1 VGRASYHPA
10 RMRLRHLLAA
20 AVLPLVLCASL
31 WLVLPLGS
39 GAQTPQGHAASLQ
52 KKIETTRGKIGRRKG
67 TEHVL
72 TSDIQRWSSKINRLQ
87 GSISKLQT
95 RQGRIQEDLD
105 ARRAELVQTQK
116 QLRSER
122 ARLARLRARLAEG
135 RKILARRLAELY
147 TADKP
152 DLMTVVLNSDGFADL
167 LERGEFLGRIQDQ
180 DNTVIKLV
188 RNAKADATSTAA
200 RLDKLEA
207 RQQQLTAIV
216 LKRRDQVAVV
226 KDELIDTRVGY
237 QQTRSGKANALSK
250 VRTERKSLETHLDEL
265 QKESDKVQ
273 AQLQGGGPGL
283 PAGPI
288 HGGSGRF
295 IWPVNGPITAP
306 FCERRAWE
314 ACHPGMDIGVPTGTP
329 IRAADGGRVAIA
341 GWVGGYGNY
350 TCIQHTASLSTCYGH
365 QSVLKVHV
373 GQQVTQGQIIGLS
386 GSTGH
391 STGPHL
397 HFEVRINGAV
407 TNPMSY
413 L

>member
-1 VGRASYHPA
+1 
-10 RMRLRHLLAA
+10 MRLRHVLAG

-39 GAQTPQGHAASLQ
+39 QATTPQGRAASLQ
-52 KKIETTRGKIGRRKG
+52 QKIETTRGKIGRRKG

-87 GSISKLQT
+87 GSISTLQT
-95 RQGRIQEDLD
+95 REQRIQGDLD
-105 ARRAELVQTQK
+105 ARRDELTRTQAE
-116 QLRSER
+116 LRSER
-122 ARLARLRARLAEG
+122 ARLARLKARLAEG

-147 TADKP
+147 EADKP
-152 DLMTVVLNSDGFADL
+152 DLVSVVLNANGFADL
-167 LERGEFLGRIQDQ
+167 IERGEFLGRIQDQ

-188 RNAKADATSTAA
+188 RTAKADATSTAA

-216 LKRRDQVAVV
+216 LERRDQVAQI
-226 KDELIDTRVGY
+226 KNELIGTRVGY
-237 QQTRSGKANALSK
+237 EQTRSGKANALSQ

-273 AQLQGGGPGL
+273 AQLQGGVGI
-283 PAGPI
+283 PAGPV

-306 FCERRAWE
+306 FCEPRAWE

-365 QSVLKVHV
+365 QSVLKVSV
-373 GQQVTQGQIIGLS
+373 GQQVRQGQVIGLS

-397 HFEVRINGAV
+397 HFEVRVNGAV
-407 TNPMSY
+407 TNPMNY

>member
-1 VGRASYHPA
+1 
-10 RMRLRHLLAA
+10 MRPRHVLAA

-39 GAQTPQGHAASLQ
+39 EASPQGRAASLQ

-72 TSDIQRWSSKINRLQ
+72 TSDIQRWSARIERLQ
-87 GSISKLQT
+87 GSIATLQT
-95 RQGRIQEDLD
+95 REQRIQADLD
-105 ARRAELVQTQK
+105 ARRAELVTTQEK
-116 QLRSER
+116 LRSER

-135 RKILARRLAELY
+135 RAILARRLRELY
-147 TADKP
+147 EADKP
-152 DLMTVVLNSDGFADL
+152 DLVTVVLNSKGFADL

-180 DNTVIKLV
+180 DNTIIRLV
-188 RNAKADATSTAA
+188 KNAKADATATAA
-200 RLDKLEA
+200 RLDNLEH

-216 LKRRDQVAVV
+216 LQRRDQVAQV
-226 KDELIDTRVGY
+226 KQQLVDKRVGY
-237 QQTRSGKANALSK
+237 QQTRAGKKAALGK
-250 VRTERKSLETHLDEL
+250 VRTERKALETNLAEL

-273 AQLQGGGPGL
+273 AQLQGGVGI

-288 HGGSGRF
+288 KGGSGRF
-295 IWPVNGPITAP
+295 VWPVNGPITAP

-365 QSVLKVHV
+365 QSVLKVSV
-373 GQQVTQGQIIGLS
+373 GQSVSKGQVIGLS

-397 HFEVRINGAV
+397 HFEVRVNGAV
-407 TNPMSY
+407 QNPMNY

>member
-1 VGRASYHPA
+1 
-10 RMRLRHLLAA
+10 MRLRHVLAG
-20 AVLPLVLCASL
+20 AVLPVLLCAGL

-39 GAQTPQGHAASLQ
+39 QASPQGRAASLQ
-52 KKIETTRGKIGRRKG
+52 QKIETTRGKIGRRKG

-72 TSDIQRWSSKINRLQ
+72 TSDIARWSSRINRLQ
-87 GSISKLQT
+87 GSITRLQT
-95 RQGRIQEDLD
+95 REQRIQSDLD
-105 ARRAELVQTQK
+105 ARRAELVHTQAL
-116 QLRSER
+116 LRAER
-122 ARLARLRARLAEG
+122 ARLARLRAKLAEG
-135 RKILARRLAELY
+135 RRVLARRLVELY
-147 TADKP
+147 EADRP
-152 DLMTVVLNSDGFADL
+152 DLVTVVLNSKGFADL

-180 DNTVIKLV
+180 DNRIITNV
-188 RNAKADATSTAA
+188 RTAKADATATAA
-200 RLDKLEA
+200 RLDKLER

-216 LKRRDQVAVV
+216 LERRDQVAQV
-226 KDELIDTRVGY
+226 KQQLIDTRVGY
-237 QQTRSGKANALSK
+237 QQTRAGKRAALSK
-250 VRTERKSLETHLDEL
+250 VRTERVALEDHLEEL
-265 QKESDKVQ
+265 QKESDRVQ
-273 AQLQGGGPGL
+273 AQLQSGAGI

-288 HGGSGRF
+288 KGGSGRF

-373 GQQVTQGQIIGLS
+373 GQQVSQGQIIGLS

-397 HFEVRINGAV
+397 HFEVRVNGAV
-407 TNPMSY
+407 TNPMNY

>member
-1 VGRASYHPA
+1 MLR
-10 RMRLRHLLAA
+10 RMRLRHTLAA

-39 GAQTPQGHAASLQ
+39 QASPQGRAASLQ
-52 KKIETTRGKIGRRKG
+52 QKIETTRGKIGRRKG

-87 GSISKLQT
+87 GSISTLQS
-95 RQGRIQEDLD
+95 REQRIQADLD
-105 ARRAELVQTQK
+105 ARRAELVTTQAK
-116 QLRSER
+116 LRSER
-122 ARLARLRARLAEG
+122 ARLARLRTRLAEG
-135 RKILARRLAELY
+135 RKILSRRLLELY
-147 TADKP
+147 QADKP
-152 DLMTVVLNSDGFADL
+152 DLITVVLNSKGFADL
-167 LERGEFLGRIQDQ
+167 LERGEFLNRIQDQ
-180 DNTVIKLV
+180 DNNVISIVKS
-188 RNAKADATSTAA
+188 AKADATSTAA
-200 RLDKLEA
+200 RLDRLEG

-216 LKRRDQVAVV
+216 LQRRNEIAQI
-226 KDELIDTRVGY
+226 KQQLIDTRVGY
-237 QQTRSGKANALSK
+237 QATRDDKQNALVQ
-250 VRTERKSLETHLDEL
+250 VRTQRKSLETHLSEL

-273 AQLQGGGPGL
+273 AQLQGGGSAV

-288 HGGSGRF
+288 KGGSGRL

-350 TCIQHTASLSTCYGH
+350 TCIQHSASLSTCYGH
-365 QSVLKVHV
+365 QSVLKVSV
-373 GQQVTQGQIIGLS
+373 GQQVAQGQVIGLS

-397 HFEVRINGAV
+397 HFEVRVNGAV

>member
-1 VGRASYHPA
+1 MLR
-10 RMRLRHLLAA
+10 RMRLRTVLACALLPV
-20 AVLPLVLCASL
+20 VLSVSL

-39 GAQTPQGHAASLQ
+39 QATTPQGRAASIQQ
-52 KKIETTRGKIGRRKG
+52 KIQTTRGKIGRRKG
-67 TEHVL
+67 TERVL
-72 TSDIQRWSSKINRLQ
+72 TSDIQRWSSKIQKLQ
-87 GSISKLQT
+87 GSITTLQT
-95 RQGRIQEDLD
+95 REQRIQADLD
-105 ARRAELVQTQK
+105 ARRAELTRTQSD
-116 QLRSER
+116 LRSER
-122 ARLARLRARLAEG
+122 ARLARLKVKLANGRRVLANRL
-135 RKILARRLAELY
+135 RELY
-147 TADKP
+147 EADRP
-152 DLMTVVLNSDGFADL
+152 DLVTVILNSKGFADL

-180 DNTVIKLV
+180 DNTIIKLV
-188 RNAKADATSTAA
+188 RNAQADATATAA
-200 RLDKLEA
+200 RLDKLER

-216 LKRRDQVAVV
+216 LQRRDEVATV
-226 KDELIDTRVGY
+226 KNQLIGTRVGY
-237 QQTRSGKANALSK
+237 ENTKAGKQAALGK
-250 VRTERKSLETHLDEL
+250 VRTQRKSLETHLSEL

-273 AQLQGGGPGL
+273 AQLQGGAGL

-288 HGGSGRF
+288 TGGSGRF

-365 QSVLKVHV
+365 QSVLKVQV
-373 GQQVTQGQIIGLS
+373 GQQVAQGDVIGLS

-407 TNPMSY
+407 TNPMNY

>member
-1 VGRASYHPA
+1 MLR
-10 RMRLRHLLAA
+10 RMRLRHVLAG

-39 GAQTPQGHAASLQ
+39 QATTPQGRAASLQ
-52 KKIETTRGKIGRRKG
+52 QKIDTTRGKIGRRKG
-67 TEHVL
+67 TERVL
-72 TSDIQRWSSKINRLQ
+72 SSDIARYSMKIRRLQ
-87 GSISKLQT
+87 GSITTLQT
-95 RQGRIQEDLD
+95 REQRIQADLD
-105 ARRAELVQTQK
+105 ARRAELTKTQSD
-116 QLRSER
+116 LRSER

-135 RKILARRLAELY
+135 RRILARRLAELY
-147 TADKP
+147 EADKP
-152 DLMTVVLNSDGFADL
+152 DLMTVVLNSKGFADL

-180 DNTVIKLV
+180 DNTVITLV

-200 RLDKLEA
+200 RLDKLER

-216 LKRRDQVAVV
+216 LERRDQIATV
-226 KDELIDTRVGY
+226 KNQLIGTRVGY
-237 QQTRSGKANALSK
+237 ESTRAGKANALSK

-273 AQLQGGGPGL
+273 AQLQGGPGSGI

-288 HGGSGRF
+288 KGGSGRF

-365 QSVLKVHV
+365 QSVLKVSV
-373 GQQVTQGQIIGLS
+373 GQQVRQGQIIGLS

-397 HFEVRINGAV
+397 HFEVRVNGAV
-407 TNPMSY
+407 TNPMNY

>member
-1 VGRASYHPA
+1 MPPTIRP

-39 GAQTPQGHAASLQ
+39 GAQAPQGRAASLQ

-116 QLRSER
+116 ELRSER
-122 ARLARLRARLAEG
+122 ARLARLRVRLAEG

-180 DNTVIKLV
+180 DNTVIRLV

-216 LKRRDQVAVV
+216 LKRRDEVAVV

>member
-1 VGRASYHPA
+1 MLG
-10 RMRLRHLLAA
+10 RMRLRTVLACALLP
-20 AVLPLVLCASL
+20 VVLCVSL
-31 WLVLPLGS
+31 WLALPLGS
-39 GAQTPQGHAASLQ
+39 QATTPQGRAASLQ
-52 KKIETTRGKIGRRKG
+52 QKIKTTRGKIGRRKG
-67 TEHVL
+67 TERVL
-72 TSDIQRWSSKINRLQ
+72 SSDIARYTSKIRRLQ
-87 GSISKLQT
+87 GSIATLQT
-95 RQGRIQEDLD
+95 REQRIQADLD
-105 ARRAELVQTQK
+105 ARRAELVSTQK
-116 QLRSER
+116 KLRDER

-135 RKILARRLAELY
+135 RRILARRLRELY
-147 TADKP
+147 EADRP
-152 DLMTVVLNSDGFADL
+152 DLVTVVLNSKGFADL

-188 RNAKADATSTAA
+188 RDAKADATATSA
-200 RLDKLEA
+200 RLDRLER
-207 RQQQLTAIV
+207 RQQELTAIV
-216 LKRRDQVAVV
+216 LQRRDQVAEV
-226 KDELIDTRVGY
+226 KNQLIGTRVGY
-237 QQTRSGKANALSK
+237 ENTKDGKQQALSK

-273 AQLQGGGPGL
+273 AQLQSGSGL
-283 PAGPI
+283 PAGPVK
-288 HGGSGRF
+288 GGSGRF

-314 ACHPGMDIGVPTGTP
+314 ACHPGMDLGVPTGTP

-365 QSVLKVHV
+365 QSAIKVRV
-373 GQQVTQGQIIGLS
+373 GQQVSQGQVIGLV

-397 HFEVRINGAV
+397 HFEVRVNGAV
-407 TNPMSY
+407 TNPMNY

>member
-1 VGRASYHPA
+1 
-10 RMRLRHLLAA
+10 MRLRHLLAA

-39 GAQTPQGHAASLQ
+39 GAQAPQGRAASLQ

-95 RQGRIQEDLD
+95 RQSRIQEDLD
-105 ARRAELVQTQK
+105 ARRAELVRTQK
-116 QLRSER
+116 ELRSER
-122 ARLARLRARLAEG
+122 ARLARLRVRLAEG

-167 LERGEFLGRIQDQ
+167 LERGEFLSRIQNQ

-188 RNAKADATSTAA
+188 RDAKADATSTAA

-216 LKRRDQVAVV
+216 LKRRDEVAVV
-226 KDELIDTRVGY
+226 KNELIGTRVGY
-237 QQTRSGKANALSK
+237 AQTRAGKANALSK
-250 VRTERKSLETHLDEL
+250 VRTERKSLETHLSEL
-265 QKESDKVQ
+265 QKESAKVQ
-273 AQLQGGGPGL
+273 AQLQGGGAAGL

-288 HGGSGRF
+288 KGGSGRF
-295 IWPVNGPITAP
+295 IWPVNGTLTSP
-306 FCERRAWE
+306 FCESRSWE
-314 ACHPGMDIGVPTGTP
+314 SCHPGIDIAVPTGTP

-350 TCIQHTASLSTCYGH
+350 TCIQHTASLTTCYGH

-373 GQQVTQGQIIGLS
+373 GQQVSQGQIIGLS

-407 TNPMSY
+407 TNPMNY

>member
-1 VGRASYHPA
+1 
-10 RMRLRHLLAA
+10 MRLRHLVAG

-39 GAQTPQGHAASLQ
+39 QATTPQGRAASLQ
-52 KKIETTRGKIGRRKG
+52 QKIETTRGKIGRRKG

-72 TSDIQRWSSKINRLQ
+72 TSDIQRWSHKIDRLQ
-87 GSISKLQT
+87 GSISTLQS
-95 RQGRIQEDLD
+95 RESRIQDDLD

-116 QLRSER
+116 ELRSER

-152 DLMTVVLNSDGFADL
+152 DLMTVVLNSNGFADL

-200 RLDKLEA
+200 HLDKLEA

-216 LKRRDQVAVV
+216 LKRRDEVASV
-226 KDELIDTRVGY
+226 KNELIGTRVGY
-237 QQTRSGKANALSK
+237 AQTRAGKANALSK

-288 HGGSGRF
+288 KGGSGRF
-295 IWPVNGPITAP
+295 IWPVSGTLTSP
-306 FCERRAWE
+306 FCESRSWE
-314 ACHPGMDIGVPTGTP
+314 SCHPGIDIAVPTGTP

-350 TCIQHTASLSTCYGH
+350 TCIQHTASLSSCYGH

-373 GQQVTQGQIIGLS
+373 GQQVSQGQIIGLS

-407 TNPMSY
+407 ANPMAY

>member
-1 VGRASYHPA
+1 MLG
-10 RMRLRHLLAA
+10 RMRLRNVLAC
-20 AVLPLVLCASL
+20 AVLPVVLCVSL

-39 GAQTPQGHAASLQ
+39 QATTPQGRAASIQQ
-52 KKIETTRGKIGRRKG
+52 KIDTTRGKIGRRKG

-72 TSDIQRWSSKINRLQ
+72 SSDIARWTSKIRKLQ
-87 GSISKLQT
+87 GSIQSLQT
-95 RQGRIQEDLD
+95 REQRVQADLD
-105 ARRAELVQTQK
+105 ARRAELVTTQK
-116 QLRSER
+116 KLRDER
-122 ARLARLRARLAEG
+122 ARLARLRSRLAEG
-135 RKILARRLAELY
+135 RKVLANRLRELY
-147 TADKP
+147 EADRP
-152 DLMTVVLNSDGFADL
+152 DLVTVVLNSKGFADL
-167 LERGEFLGRIQDQ
+167 LERGEFLGRIQEQ
-180 DNTVIKLV
+180 DNTVITLV
-188 RNAKADATSTAA
+188 RAAKADATATSA
-200 RLDKLEA
+200 RLDKLER
-207 RQQQLTAIV
+207 RQQQLTTIV
-216 LKRRDQVAVV
+216 LKRRDEVAQV
-226 KDELIDTRVGY
+226 KNQLIGTRVGY
-237 QQTRSGKANALSK
+237 ENTRAGKARALSQ

-265 QKESDKVQ
+265 QKESDKIQ
-273 AQLQGGGPGL
+273 AQLQGGVGL

-288 HGGSGRF
+288 KGGSGRF

-365 QSVLKVHV
+365 QSVLKVSV
-373 GQQVTQGQIIGLS
+373 GQQVKQGQVIGLS

-397 HFEVRINGAV
+397 HFEVRVNGAV
-407 TNPMSY
+407 TNPMNY

>member
-1 VGRASYHPA
+1 MLR
-10 RMRLRHLLAA
+10 RMRLRTVLACALLPV
-20 AVLPLVLCASL
+20 VLSVSL

-39 GAQTPQGHAASLQ
+39 QATTPQGRAASIQQ
-52 KKIETTRGKIGRRKG
+52 KIQTTRGKIGRRKG
-67 TEHVL
+67 TERVL
-72 TSDIQRWSSKINRLQ
+72 TSDIQRWSSKIQKLQ
-87 GSISKLQT
+87 GSITTLQT
-95 RQGRIQEDLD
+95 REQRIQADLD
-105 ARRAELVQTQK
+105 ARRAELTRTQSD
-116 QLRSER
+116 LRSER
-122 ARLARLRARLAEG
+122 ARLARLKVKLANGRRVLANRL
-135 RKILARRLAELY
+135 RELY
-147 TADKP
+147 EADRP
-152 DLMTVVLNSDGFADL
+152 DLVTVILNSKGFADL

-180 DNTVIKLV
+180 DNTIIKLV
-188 RNAKADATSTAA
+188 RNAQADATATAA
-200 RLDKLEA
+200 RLDKLER

-216 LKRRDQVAVV
+216 LQRRDEVATV
-226 KDELIDTRVGY
+226 KNQLIGTRVGY
-237 QQTRSGKANALSK
+237 ENTKAGKQAALGK
-250 VRTERKSLETHLDEL
+250 VRTQRKSLETHLSEL

-273 AQLQGGGPGL
+273 AQLQGGAGL
-283 PAGPI
+283 PPGPI
-288 HGGSGRF
+288 TGGSGRF

-350 TCIQHTASLSTCYGH
+350 TCVQHTASLSTCYGH
-365 QSVLKVHV
+365 QSVLKVQV
-373 GQQVTQGQIIGLS
+373 GQQVSQGDVIGLS

-407 TNPMSY
+407 TNPMNY

>member
-1 VGRASYHPA
+1 
-10 RMRLRHLLAA
+10 MRLRPLLAGA
-20 AVLPLVLCASL
+20 LLPLALCASL

-39 GAQTPQGHAASLQ
+39 DASPQGRAASIQ
-52 KKIETTRGKIGRRKG
+52 KKIQTTRGKIGRRKG

-72 TSDIQRWSSKINRLQ
+72 TSDIARWSSKIHRLQ
-87 GSISKLQT
+87 GSIETLQQ
-95 RQGRIQEDLD
+95 REARIQADLD
-105 ARRAELVQTQK
+105 ARRAELVRTQDE
-116 QLRSER
+116 LRSER
-122 ARLARLRARLAEG
+122 ARLARLRTRLAQG
-135 RKILARRLAELY
+135 RRILSKRLLELY
-147 TADKP
+147 QADRP
-152 DLMTVVLNSDGFADL
+152 DLVTVVLNSKGFADL

-180 DNTVIKLV
+180 DNQIITLV
-188 RNAKADATSTAA
+188 KNAKADATSTAA
-200 RLDKLEA
+200 RLDKLER
-207 RQQQLTAIV
+207 RQQQLTALV
-216 LKRRDQVAVV
+216 LERRNQVAAVRMQLV
-226 KDELIDTRVGY
+226 GTRVGY
-237 QQTRSGKANALSK
+237 ENTRSAKQGALAK
-250 VRTERKSLETHLDEL
+250 VRSERKALETHLSEL
-265 QKESDKVQ
+265 QKESAKVQ
-273 AQLQGGGPGL
+273 AELQPGAAGL

-288 HGGSGRF
+288 KGGSGRF

-306 FCERRAWE
+306 FCESRPWE

-365 QSVLKVHV
+365 QSVLKVSV

-397 HFEVRINGAV
+397 HFEVRVNGAV
-407 TNPMSY
+407 TNPMNY

>member
-1 VGRASYHPA
+1 
-10 RMRLRHLLAA
+10 MRLRNVLAG

-39 GAQTPQGHAASLQ
+39 QATTPQGRAASLQ
-52 KKIETTRGKIGRRKG
+52 QKIETTRSKIGRRKG

-72 TSDIQRWSSKINRLQ
+72 TSDIQRWSSKIHRLQ
-87 GSISKLQT
+87 GSISSLQS
-95 RQGRIQEDLD
+95 RESRIQGDLD

-116 QLRSER
+116 DLRSER
-122 ARLARLRARLAEG
+122 ARLARLRVRLAEG
-135 RKILARRLAELY
+135 RKILSRRLAELY
-147 TADKP
+147 EADKP
-152 DLMTVVLNSDGFADL
+152 DLVSVVLNSNGFADL

-188 RNAKADATSTAA
+188 RSAKADATSTAA

-216 LKRRDQVAVV
+216 LKRRDQVAEV
-226 KDELIDTRVGY
+226 KDQLIGTRVGY
-237 QQTRSGKANALSK
+237 AQTRAGKANALSQ

-273 AQLQGGGPGL
+273 AQLQGGVGL

-341 GWVGGYGNY
+341 GWEGGYGNY

-397 HFEVRINGAV
+397 HFEVRVNGAV
-407 TNPMSY
+407 TNPMNY

>member
-1 VGRASYHPA
+1 
-10 RMRLRHLLAA
+10 MRLRHLLAG

-39 GAQTPQGHAASLQ
+39 EATTPQGRAASLQ
-52 KKIETTRGKIGRRKG
+52 KKIDTTRGKIGRRKG

-72 TSDIQRWSSKINRLQ
+72 TSDIQRWSSKISRLQ
-87 GSISKLQT
+87 GSISKLQS
-95 RQGRIQEDLD
+95 REARIQDDLD
-105 ARRAELVQTQK
+105 ARRAELVETQK
-116 QLRSER
+116 ELRSER
-122 ARLARLRARLAEG
+122 ARLARLRVRLAQG

-147 TADKP
+147 EADKP

-188 RNAKADATSTAA
+188 RDAKADATSTAA

-207 RQQQLTAIV
+207 RQQQLTTIV
-216 LKRRDQVAVV
+216 LKRRDEVASV
-226 KDELIDTRVGY
+226 KNELIGTRVGY
-237 QQTRSGKANALSK
+237 QQTRAGKASALRK

-288 HGGSGRF
+288 KGGTGRF
-295 IWPVNGPITAP
+295 IWPVNGTLTSP
-306 FCERRAWE
+306 FCESRAWE
-314 ACHPGMDIGVPTGTP
+314 SCHPGIDIAVPTGTP

-407 TNPMSY
+407 QNPMNY